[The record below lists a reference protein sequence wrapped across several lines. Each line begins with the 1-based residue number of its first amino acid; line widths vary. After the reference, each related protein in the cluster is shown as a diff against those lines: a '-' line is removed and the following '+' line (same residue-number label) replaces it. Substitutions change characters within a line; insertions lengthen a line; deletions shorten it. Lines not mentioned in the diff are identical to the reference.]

1 MCLNLRE
8 IVFNYCC
15 HPVLFTIGDIQD
27 YFRILVTLDSFT
39 AHYIL
44 MIRGKGYFEQNSV
57 KISVVFFIYIY
68 IHKKPEGGGGSIVM
82 K

>member
-8 IVFNYCC
+8 IVFNYWC

-27 YFRILVTLDSFT
+27 YFRILVTLYSFT

-44 MIRGKGYFEQNSV
+44 MIRGKRYFEQKSV
-57 KISVVFFIYIY
+57 KISVVFFYIY
-68 IHKKPEGGGGSIVM
+68 MYIKSRGGGGGQ
-82 K
+82 